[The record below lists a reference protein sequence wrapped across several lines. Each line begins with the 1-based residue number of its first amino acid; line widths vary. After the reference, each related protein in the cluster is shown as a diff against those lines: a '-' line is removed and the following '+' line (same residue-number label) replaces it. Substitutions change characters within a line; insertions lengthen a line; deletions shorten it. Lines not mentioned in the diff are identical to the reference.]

1 MIPILSKILVVLAL
15 PLAPL
20 ILARGFRLDRFL
32 FALYLAFFLA
42 GSYFLMG
49 HPTPARLHAAFL
61 FSTCSLLWMNLFLI
75 VQVRVKEVLRSRW
88 DRVLPLVLSPFPLL
102 LVGLFVWDYTPAVS
116 QGLLY
121 FPQPLL
127 SPLTLVSAV
136 LSLLMLTM
144 AWETLERTSPGP
156 RAERLFR
163 LGIIMWWLVY
173 FFILARVI
181 YSGDTIAASLFQVLF
196 FVHLVWLCGLYRLLF
211 GGEFLEVR
219 AHPSPQFVGRAT
231 QSILVLVVLT
241 LFFWFEALRTQWGLP
256 PYSVTLISVMLLAA
270 ILLFPLF
277 PFRPFAAFQ
286 RMLYHHLYL
295 PEQDFALEVA
305 RYLRVMSGEEN
316 LTGIMDHLRERLGID
331 ATALYRPVPG
341 EENRWKQYHSSP
353 LPAAVP
359 AFLSGP
365 IEDGVLPD
373 AGHLARIFSL
383 QAQEETF
390 GYLLLLGRR
399 KRFFFEEEGL
409 IRFWSGTLGM
419 LLRELEHREKEKEQE
434 KLTYFSQ
441 ASSFLLHDAKNLA
454 QLLDLLLK
462 NLDTLR
468 EEDLCAFFMDSVS
481 ALEQA
486 RVRAR
491 RIIEKLQT
499 FQPEPTPVL
508 REVNLQELVQEVAG
522 SLQAS
527 LGAQSVAV
535 RCGEGP
541 SLWRGDPQALRIVL
555 ENLMLNGLQA
565 TETEEPYVEVSFAE
579 ETGGFHFQI
588 RDKGRGIK
596 EEDRG
601 KLFALFFTTKCGGS
615 GLGLYQAKV
624 LISRM
629 GGRIWYAPN
638 LPQGSI
644 FHVWVGKDSA
654 G

>member
-1 MIPILSKILVVLAL
+1 MIPILIKILVVLAL
-15 PLAPL
+15 PLVPL
-20 ILARGFRLDRFL
+20 ILARGLRLDRLL

-42 GSYFLMG
+42 ASYFLVG
-49 HPTPARLHAAFL
+49 EPTPGRLHATFL
-61 FSTCSLLWMNLFLI
+61 LSTFSLLWMNLFLI
-75 VQVRVKEVLRSRW
+75 VQVGVKEVLRSRW
-88 DRVLPLVLSPFPLL
+88 ERVLPMMLSPFPLL
-102 LVGLFVWDYTPAVS
+102 LVGLFASDYTPAVY

-121 FPQPLL
+121 FPQPLC

-144 AWETLERTSPGP
+144 AWETLERTIPGP
-156 RAERLFR
+156 RGERVFR

-181 YSGDTIAASLFQVLF
+181 YAGDMIATSLFQALF

-211 GGEFLEVR
+211 GGAFLEVR

-256 PYSVTLISVMLLAA
+256 PYSVTVLSVMVLAA

-277 PFRPFAAFQ
+277 PFRPFEAFQ
-286 RMLYHHLYL
+286 RMFYHHLYL

-331 ATALYRPVPG
+331 AAALYRPAPG
-341 EENRWKQYHSSP
+341 EKDQWKRYHSSP
-353 LPAAVP
+353 LPAVVP

-365 IEDGVLPD
+365 LDTSPPSRILP
-373 AGHLARIFSL
+373 L
-383 QAQEETF
+383 QAQEETL
-390 GYLLLLGRR
+390 GQLLLLGKR
-399 KRFFFEEEGL
+399 KRFHFEEEGL
-409 IRFWSGTLGM
+409 IRFWSGTLGL

-468 EEDLCAFFMDSVS
+468 EEDLSAFFRDSLS

-491 RIIEKLQT
+491 RILEKLQT
-499 FQPEPTPVL
+499 FQPESPH
-508 REVNLQELVQEVAG
+508 LVQEIDLSELAHEVAV

-527 LGAQSVAV
+527 LGKPAVAV
-535 RCGEGP
+535 RCGEGR

-565 TETEEPYVEVSFAE
+565 AETDGPHVEVILAE
-579 ETGGFHFQI
+579 EEGGYHLRI
-588 RDKGRGIK
+588 RDEGRGIK
-596 EEDRG
+596 EEDRA
-601 KLFALFFTTKCGGS
+601 KLFELFFTTKRGGS

-629 GGRIWYAPN
+629 GGRIWYEPN